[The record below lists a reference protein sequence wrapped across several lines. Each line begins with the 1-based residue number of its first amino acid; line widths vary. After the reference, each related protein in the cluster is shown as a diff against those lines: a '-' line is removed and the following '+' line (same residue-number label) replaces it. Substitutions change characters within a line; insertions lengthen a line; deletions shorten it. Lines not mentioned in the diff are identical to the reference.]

1 MCVFVCDWV
10 TLLYSRKLTEC
21 CKPTIMEKVKITKK
35 RKISETLLVIH
46 NVIKIF
52 IIKGE
57 RKGKTYYNKR

>member
-1 MCVFVCDWV
+1 
-10 TLLYSRKLTEC
+10 
-21 CKPTIMEKVKITKK
+21 MEKIKITKK

-57 RKGKTYYNKR
+57 RKGKTYYNKRQDLSSEM